1 MCIRVFLA
9 DDHAVVRDGLKMLLE
24 ARADIQVV
32 GSVGDGRTALR
43 LIPELA
49 PEIVIMDIS
58 MPGLDGIETTI
69 QLQKICPDARI
80 IILSVHSS
88 SVHILRALRAGV
100 RGYLVKE
107 SAGDEVVDAV
117 YAVRAGDY
125 YFSRAITEKVT
136 NDLLEKGEG
145 SSGIP
150 LLELL
155 SAREREVLCL
165 LAEGRTNQE
174 IAAEL
179 FISVKTVETYRS
191 RMMQKL
197 GLRDFAS
204 LVKFAICHGLT
215 TLGENGLQG

>member
-1 MCIRVFLA
+1 MCIRVFLT

-24 ARADIQVV
+24 ARADIIVV

-43 LIPELA
+43 RIPELA
-49 PEIVIMDIS
+49 PHIVIMDIS
-58 MPGLDGIETTI
+58 MPGLDGVEATM
-69 QLQKICPDARI
+69 QLQRSCPDVKV
-80 IILSVHSS
+80 IILSVHSTS
-88 SVHILRALRAGV
+88 EHIFRALRAGA

-117 YAVRAGDY
+117 YAVRSGRY
-125 YFSRAITEKVT
+125 YFSQTIADKVVGHF
-136 NDLLEKGEG
+136 LEKRRGQ
-145 SSGIP
+145 SGISP
-150 LLELL
+150 LELL
-155 SAREREVLCL
+155 SSREREVLCL

-197 GLRDFAS
+197 GIRDFAS
-204 LVKFAICHGLT
+204 LVKFAIRHGLA
-215 TLGENGLQG
+215 TLDESGNSG

>member
-1 MCIRVFLA
+1 MGIRVFLA

-49 PEIVIMDIS
+49 PDIVIMDIS
-58 MPGLDGIETTI
+58 MPGLDGIEATL
-69 QLQKICPDARI
+69 QLQKISPDARI
-80 IILSVHSS
+80 IILSVHST
-88 SVHILRALRAGV
+88 SVHIVRALRAGA

-136 NDLLEKGEG
+136 KDLLEKGEG
-145 SSGIP
+145 GIP
-150 LLELL
+150 PLELL

-204 LVKFAICHGLT
+204 LVKFAIRHGLT
-215 TLGENGLQG
+215 TLGENGFQG